1 MKHSIVTI
9 DASPKQLSKLRNGH
23 RVRIK
28 KGTGFNLII
37 HPETFH
43 LVSRAFQKDKGI
55 EVQLSPEEI
64 EMNRMFSPEQHQNLR
79 ETQKNFEAL
88 PFAGEGIF
96 GKKFDRLLKK
106 AGIKKT
112 AYAVGDALKPLAK
125 AGITAGLTA
134 GATALGAV
142 QPELVPFLPAG
153 VAGMSGLAYDYLDN
167 PSKYQRGF
175 SGIKGKPVRSMAEQV
190 VKSKLNEKL
199 NEQLGTNYDYMSRA
213 GIENAVAQQASAQL
227 NKASIAPRFT
237 QPPAGSSDDVMDAYN
252 SNMYLRQLM
261 GGSGLYAG
269 GAIGRYRTMDR
280 SIMGRGNVS
289 AGAYLPPAL
298 VSQPLSA
305 NFQFQHFLPPAY
317 QKFSG
322 SGLYV

>member
-1 MKHSIVTI
+1 MTKLITI

-28 KGTGFNLII
+28 KGMGFNVIV
-37 HPETFH
+37 HPDTYH
-43 LVSRAFQKDKGI
+43 LVSRAFQKNKGI

-64 EMNRMFSPEQHQNLR
+64 EMNRSLSPEQHMEMKKANP
-79 ETQKNFEAL
+79 EI
-88 PFAGEGIF
+88 AGEGIF

-134 GATALGAV
+134 GATALGGI
-142 QPELVPFLPAG
+142 QPELIPFLPAG
-153 VAGMSGLAYDYLDN
+153 VAGMSGLAFDYLDN
-167 PSKYQRGF
+167 PSKYQSGF
-175 SGIKGKPVRSMAEQV
+175 SGVKGKPVRNMAEQI

-199 NEQLGTNYDYMSRA
+199 NERLGTNYDYMSRA
-213 GIENAVAQQASAQL
+213 GIENAVAQQAAAEL
-227 NKASIAPRFT
+227 NKATILPRF
-237 QPPAGSSDDVMDAYN
+237 QNDAEMDDYTMRLV
-252 SNMYLRQLM
+252 R

-280 SIMGRGNVS
+280 SVMGRGNVS
-289 AGAYLPPAL
+289 SGAYIPPAL